1 MISPT
6 QAAAATCLF
15 VLHHIQAIDAALPSD
30 YEAVV
35 SNKYSQSDRRKIAI
49 VGFGS
54 FGQFLSKAFVSEG
67 HLLGL
72 ETTPINTKGYETLLN
87 LVENTTNDSFDL
99 YYGLFMHNKNSVE
112 ELERLE
118 LAFDALKKKLFG
130 HSHDLMRSH
139 LFGKPEKAEQRRD
152 LTKLRRND
160 LALPSPSSDDVKS
173 HND

>member
-1 MISPT
+1 M
-6 QAAAATCLF
+6 TCAEHDKHSAGSQF
-15 VLHHIQAIDAALPSD
+15 VTHTMGR
-30 YEAVV
+30 V
-35 SNKYSQSDRRKIAI
+35 
-49 VGFGS
+49 
-54 FGQFLSKAFVSEG
+54 
-67 HLLGL
+67 L

-99 YYGLFMHNKNSVE
+99 YYGLFMHNKDSVE

-139 LFGKPEKAEQRRD
+139 LFGKPEEAEQRRD

-160 LALPSPSSDDVKS
+160 LALPSPSLDDVKS

>member
-6 QAAAATCLF
+6 PAAAAAATCLF
-15 VLHHIQAIDAALPSD
+15 VLHHIKAIDAALPSD
-30 YEAVV
+30 YEALV
-35 SNKYSQSDRRKIAI
+35 SNKYSQSDRLKIAI
-49 VGFGS
+49 VGFGN

-67 HLLGL
+67 SQFVTHTMGKLGL

-99 YYGLFMHNKNSVE
+99 YYGLIMHNKDSVE

-130 HSHDLMRSH
+130 HSHDLMRRSH
-139 LFGKPEKAEQRRD
+139 LFGKQNRGE
-152 LTKLRRND
+152 T
-160 LALPSPSSDDVKS
+160 
-173 HND
+173 